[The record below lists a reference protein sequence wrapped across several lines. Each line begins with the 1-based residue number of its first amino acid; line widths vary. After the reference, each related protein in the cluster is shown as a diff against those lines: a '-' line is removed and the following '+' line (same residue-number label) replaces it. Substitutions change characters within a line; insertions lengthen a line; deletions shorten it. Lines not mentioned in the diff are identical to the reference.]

1 MNGVSQMAAVQTRV
15 GPVSYSDSGSGPVV
29 VALHA
34 TLHDRRDF
42 DPVAEELRRRYRFIT
57 LDWPGHGESPSL
69 EEPFVHSAALY
80 ADVLTDVV
88 EALNLPPA
96 VYVGNSVG
104 GFCAAR
110 LSLTHPD
117 RVAGLV
123 LVDTG
128 GFLGGPITNAY
139 CRFLGTPAVT
149 RALLPRF
156 IRSYMRARG
165 TDDRAVLDRVTAR
178 ARTDEGVALAAALWR
193 SFAVGDATLRS
204 EVRRIAVPTLIVW
217 GSKDTAIPLRFGRR
231 TQSAIPGSRLEVL
244 DTGHLPFASRP
255 QEFLGVVEPFLAD
268 VLAADARSSPG

>member
-1 MNGVSQMAAVQTRV
+1 MERGVASVQTRV

-42 DPVAEELRRRYRFIT
+42 DPIADELRRHYRFVT
-57 LDWPGHGESPSL
+57 LDWPGHGESPPL
-69 EEPFVHSAALY
+69 EEPFVHGAALY

-88 EALNLPPA
+88 EALKLPPA

-110 LSLTHPD
+110 LALSHPD
-117 RVAGLV
+117 QVAGLV

-128 GFLGGPITNAY
+128 GFLGSPITNAY

-156 IRSYMRARG
+156 VRSYMRARG
-165 TDDRAVLDRVTAR
+165 SHDRAVLDRVTER
-178 ARTDEGVALAAALWR
+178 ARTDDGVALAAALWR
-193 SFAVGDATLRS
+193 SFAAREANLRP
-204 EVRRIAVPTLIVW
+204 EARQIAVPTLIVW
-217 GSKDTAIPLRFGRR
+217 GSKDTAIPVRFGRG

-244 DTGHLPFASRP
+244 DTGHLPFSSRP
-255 QEFLGVVEPFLAD
+255 QEFLGTVEPFLAE
-268 VLAADARSSPG
+268 VFAAAGLN